1 MFQDEKLLEVKG
13 RVLELLDLTLEEDDL
28 DISFEKPAS
37 KDLTILSHTIFVTKD
52 EKQKRIINLWNS
64 VHLLAD
70 YNHDFASSSTVYELL
85 L

>member
-37 KDLTILSHTIFVTKD
+37 KNLTILSHTILVSKD
-52 EKQKRIINLWNS
+52 EKQKMIINLWNS
-64 VHLLAD
+64 IHLLAY
-70 YNHDFASSSTVYELL
+70 YNHDFAAPSIVEELL